1 MRDRPG
7 APLPGPAPFPE
18 SSDTSG
24 DSRPPAVPFPEL
36 WSLPDVPTSAAGPFP
51 ESWDSPD
58 APPWTG
64 VAFPELRGSSGAP
77 SSAAEAFPELRG
89 AAAPAPPA
97 HSRGSRLLR
106 TAARVV
112 LWSLIAVGALRGLLP
127 ASVDLIP
134 WAAVAHEGGRAAT
147 PGGSQDERRTAAS
160 GEPRDGNPGAA
171 SGGPGE
177 DPRAVAVAFLREY
190 LTVGDDKAAR
200 ADRLRQYSVAGADLR
215 GSVAVPA
222 GVSQYADLVVAA
234 GSRSV
239 ADGVEITVLAHV
251 LQLRSG
257 AYRDGGT
264 LAFVVPVVIRREG
277 IAVTGRPRPTSLPIG
292 SGLSLSRPGTAPA
305 NLSPTAGRL
314 ARQAVVAVVN
324 GDRATLTRLGGGRVP
339 ATRPLP
345 SGWRTLSIG
354 TAEVARPSA
363 ALAATSGAGSPGAV
377 AAMVT
382 VRIRPPT
389 GPVSYLMPVVVR
401 LDTSPRGLT
410 VRQVDAG
417 GSP

>member
-1 MRDRPG
+1 MRDRSG
-7 APLPGPAPFPE
+7 APPPGPAPFPE
-18 SSDTSG
+18 PSDPSG
-24 DSRPPAVPFPEL
+24 DARPPAVPFPEL
-36 WSLPDVPTSAAGPFP
+36 WSSPGAATSAAVPFP
-51 ESWDSPD
+51 ESWDSLD
-58 APPWTG
+58 APTSTG

-77 SSAAEAFPELRG
+77 ASAAEAFPELRG
-89 AAAPAPPA
+89 AAALAPPA

-106 TAARVV
+106 TVARVV

-127 ASVDLIP
+127 ASVDLTP
-134 WAAVAHEGGRAAT
+134 WTAVAHEGDQAAT
-147 PGGSQDERRTAAS
+147 PGGSQAERRTAAS
-160 GEPRDGNPGAA
+160 GDQRGGNPGAA
-171 SGGPGE
+171 SGGPGD

-190 LTVGDDKAAR
+190 LTVGEDQAAR
-200 ADRLRQYSVAGADLR
+200 ADRLRLYGVAGADLR
-215 GSVAVPA
+215 GSVAAPA

-239 ADGVEITVLAHV
+239 AEGVEITVLAHV

-264 LAFVVPVVIRREG
+264 LAFVVPVVVRQEG
-277 IAVTGRPRPTSLPIG
+277 IAVTGRPRPTSPPIG

-314 ARQAVVAVVN
+314 ARQAVVAFVS
-324 GDRATLTRLGGGRVP
+324 GDRATLTRLGGGRLP

-354 TAEVARPSA
+354 TAEVAGPPA
-363 ALAATSGAGSPGAV
+363 ALTATAGAGSPGAV
-377 AAMVT
+377 AAMVP

-417 GSP
+417 GSR